1 MRLTFIGG
9 AQTVTGSCILV
20 ETNNKK
26 FLVDCGLPQGHD
38 QKKIGLDLPFK
49 GSEIDYVFLTHA
61 HIDHSGRL
69 PLLVKE
75 GFKGKILATNATC
88 DLCSIML
95 VDSGHIQ
102 EMESEWLSRKNI
114 RAGKKEVEPLY
125 TVEDAKKSLQFFQ
138 GYPYNQKIAVTDGIE
153 IEFTDAGHLL
163 GSSSIQIWLTKES
176 EVRHLV
182 FSGDIGNLDQPLIKD
197 PIVMREADY
206 VIMESTYGDRNHT
219 QSRYENQKEST
230 QGRSQK
236 LAQIIEETFE
246 RGGNVVIPSF
256 AVGRTQELLYLLR
269 NIISEK
275 MLPNIEYLPVFL
287 DSPLAIEATKIFS
300 QNIEGYFDQEAMG
313 LVNKGLNPLM
323 FDSLSTLVTADES
336 RELNFRKE
344 SCVIISSSGMCE
356 AGRIKHHLKHNL
368 WRKESTILFCGYQAA
383 GTLGRSIVDGAKK
396 VTIFGE
402 QIEVKAS
409 IRQLEGLSGHADQ
422 RGLIKWLE
430 GFDLKKPRHV
440 FVVHGDEK
448 VSQFFAGYLGSVLN
462 IAAWAPEVGQSF
474 DLLTEKLPIATKEIE
489 FIELSNA
496 LKIALE
502 HLEVVLEKFGQIGQR
517 LISNAKEVLK
527 DYQNPDAK
535 RTADALSRFSKEL
548 ESIEKKWNSNNS

>member
-9 AQTVTGSCILV
+9 AQTVTGSCTLV
-20 ETNNKK
+20 ETNAKK

-38 QKKIGLDLPFK
+38 EKKIGLELPFK

-75 GFKGKILATNATC
+75 GFKGKIFATNATC

-114 RAGKKEVEPLY
+114 RAGKEAVEPLY
-125 TVEDAKKSLQFFQ
+125 TTEDAKKSLQFFQ

-230 QGRSQK
+230 LGRSQK
-236 LAQIIEETFE
+236 LAQIIAETFE

-275 MLPNIEYLPVFL
+275 MLPHIEYLPVFL

-300 QNIEGYFDQEAMG
+300 QNIEGYFDQEAMA

-448 VSQFFAGYLGSVLN
+448 ISQFFAGYLGSVLN

-517 LISNAKEVLK
+517 LIKNAKEVLK

-535 RTADALSRFSKEL
+535 RTADALVRFSEEL
-548 ESIEKKWNSNNS
+548 ETIEKKWNSDNS

>member
-9 AQTVTGSCILV
+9 AQTVTGSCTLV
-20 ETNNKK
+20 ETNAKK

-38 QKKIGLDLPFK
+38 EKKIGLELPFK

-75 GFKGKILATNATC
+75 GFKGKIFATNATC

-114 RAGKKEVEPLY
+114 RAGKEAVEPLY
-125 TVEDAKKSLQFFQ
+125 TTEDAKKSLQFFQ

-230 QGRSQK
+230 LGRSQK
-236 LAQIIEETFE
+236 LAQIIAETFE

-275 MLPNIEYLPVFL
+275 MLPHIEYLPVFL

-300 QNIEGYFDQEAMG
+300 QNIEGYFDQEAMA

-517 LISNAKEVLK
+517 LIKNAKEVLK

-535 RTADALSRFSKEL
+535 RTADALVRFSEEL
-548 ESIEKKWNSNNS
+548 ETIEKKWNSDNS

>member
-20 ETNNKK
+20 ETNAKK
-26 FLVDCGLPQGHD
+26 FLVDCGLPQGYD
-38 QKKIGLDLPFK
+38 EKKIGLKLPFK

-75 GFKGKILATNATC
+75 GFKGKIFATNATC

-114 RAGKKEVEPLY
+114 RAGKEAVEPLY
-125 TVEDAKKSLQFFQ
+125 SIEDAKKSLQFFQ

-163 GSSSIQIWLTKES
+163 GSSSIQVWLTKES

-230 QGRSQK
+230 LGRSQK
-236 LAQIIEETFE
+236 LAQIIAETFE

-275 MLPNIEYLPVFL
+275 MLPHIDYLPVFL

-300 QNIEGYFDQEAMG
+300 QNIEGYFDQEAMA

-323 FDSLSTLVTADES
+323 FDSLSTLVTADQS

-448 VSQFFAGYLGSVLN
+448 ISQFFAGYLGSVLN

-496 LKIALE
+496 LKIALD

-517 LISNAKEVLK
+517 LVKNAKEVLK
-527 DYQNPDAK
+527 DYQNPAAK
-535 RTADALSRFSKEL
+535 RTADALVRFSEEL
-548 ESIEKKWNSNNS
+548 ETIEKKWNSDNS

>member
-1 MRLTFIGG
+1 
-9 AQTVTGSCILV
+9 
-20 ETNNKK
+20 
-26 FLVDCGLPQGHD
+26 
-38 QKKIGLDLPFK
+38 
-49 GSEIDYVFLTHA
+49 
-61 HIDHSGRL
+61 
-69 PLLVKE
+69 
-75 GFKGKILATNATC
+75 
-88 DLCSIML
+88 
-95 VDSGHIQ
+95 
-102 EMESEWLSRKNI
+102 
-114 RAGKKEVEPLY
+114 
-125 TVEDAKKSLQFFQ
+125 
-138 GYPYNQKIAVTDGIE
+138 
-153 IEFTDAGHLL
+153 
-163 GSSSIQIWLTKES
+163 
-176 EVRHLV
+176 
-182 FSGDIGNLDQPLIKD
+182 
-197 PIVMREADY
+197 
-206 VIMESTYGDRNHT
+206 
-219 QSRYENQKEST
+219 
-230 QGRSQK
+230 
-236 LAQIIEETFE
+236 
-246 RGGNVVIPSF
+246 
-256 AVGRTQELLYLLR
+256 VGRTQELLYLLL

-275 MLPNIEYLPVFL
+275 MLPHIEYLPVFL

-300 QNIEGYFDQEAMG
+300 QNIEGYFDQEAMA

-448 VSQFFAGYLGSVLN
+448 ISQFFAGYLGSVLN

-517 LISNAKEVLK
+517 LIKNAKEVLK

-535 RTADALSRFSKEL
+535 RTADALVRFSEEL
-548 ESIEKKWNSNNS
+548 ETIEKKWNSDNS